1 MDNDKTVL
9 VPKFRSD
16 EELDSDRTILLALD
30 ALSVRLRGAD
40 GKDIETFSFVHD
52 FTAGRAPDNDIVID
66 SNMVSRHHLAVKRER
81 GGWWIHNLKSVN
93 GVYVNDDLIEDSA
106 PLDFPI
112 SISFGHSGIS
122 LAIDKS
128 SRWPGRPE
136 HNAQEIAARSLGTAG
151 NAQPATSHR
160 GLSQEEIKARLLAEE
175 EAQDAGDYTRMV
187 RRLIHEDRAIRKK
200 SYKKAIWALGVLVF
214 LSISLATYQQFALSN
229 ARRLAIEMFYDIK
242 TLEVS
247 LSKAD
252 IKLEESADALEETVK
267 AIADEK
273 LKIVQDR
280 LRAEQEA
287 IAAEKLRMEQ
297 ERTRLAS
304 MKAKYREYVKE
315 AKSLRLRFP
324 TVARYEE
331 ELVAKVAS
339 ELGESELELPD
350 GFVSEV
356 RKYIQY
362 WQGSS
367 RMQKAMDTVEKNNYL
382 PVVIAALR
390 KHGLPL
396 HFVYLPLQESNY
408 DAAAIGPETR
418 FGIAKGAWQLL
429 PTTAQQY
436 GVSAGPL
443 ANVTEYDPQDARFD
457 FAQSTQAGTRY
468 LRHIYGTEA
477 QASGLLVMASYNYGD
492 NRVRRMIRE
501 MPDNPRDRNFWKFI
515 QHHELPKETHDYVFY
530 IFSAAVIGED
540 PQHFGFR
547 FNPLLFKADAG
558 ATGATSVRSA
568 TKTH

>member
-1 MDNDKTVL
+1 MDNDKTVM
-9 VPKFRSD
+9 VPKFRSED
-16 EELDSDRTILLALD
+16 ELDSDRTILLAPD
-30 ALSVRLRGAD
+30 ALTVRLLGAD
-40 GKDIETFSFVHD
+40 GKGIGAFSFAHD
-52 FTAGRAPDNDIVID
+52 FTAGRAPDNAIVID

-93 GVYVNDDLIEDSA
+93 GVYINDQLIEESA
-106 PLDFPI
+106 PLDFPVAI
-112 SISFGHSGIS
+112 SLGHSGIS
-122 LAIDKS
+122 LAIDKP
-128 SRWPGRPE
+128 SRRPNRPE
-136 HNAQEIAARSLGTAG
+136 YSAQEIAAGSRDAAG
-151 NAQPATSHR
+151 NVQPATSHR
-160 GLSQEEIKARLLAEE
+160 SLSQEEIKARLLAEE

-187 RRLIHEDRAIRKK
+187 RKLIHEDRAIRKK
-200 SYKKAIWALGVLVF
+200 SYKKAIWALGVLVV
-214 LSISLATYQQFALSN
+214 LSIGLAAYQQFALSN
-229 ARRLAIEMFYDIK
+229 ARKLAIEMFYDIK

-252 IKLEESADALEETVK
+252 IKLEESADTLEETIK

-280 LRAEQEA
+280 LKAEQEA
-287 IAAEKLRMEQ
+287 IAAEKRRMEQ
-297 ERTRLAS
+297 ERTRLAT

-315 AKSLRLRFP
+315 AKALRLRFP
-324 TVARYEE
+324 TAARYEE
-331 ELVAKVAS
+331 ELIAKVAS

-367 RMQKAMDTVEKNNYL
+367 RLQKAMDNIEKNNYL
-382 PVVIAALR
+382 PIVIAAL
-390 KHGLPL
+390 KKQGLPL

-457 FAQSTQAGTRY
+457 FAQSTKAGTRY
-468 LRHIYGTEA
+468 LKHIYSTEA

-492 NRVRRMIRE
+492 TRVRRMIRE
-501 MPDNPRDRNFWKFI
+501 MLDNPRDRNFWKFI
-515 QHHELPKETHDYVFY
+515 QRYELPKETHDYVFY
-530 IFSAAVIGED
+530 IFSAGVIGED
-540 PQHFGFR
+540 PQHFGFK
-547 FNPLLFKADAG
+547 FSPLLFKTD
-558 ATGATSVRSA
+558 TGAA
-568 TKTH
+568 G